1 MSKEL
6 RKNIM
11 LRSKLKNSFNKDRS
25 YENWCKY
32 KRQRNFCVNLLRK
45 TKRNFFKNVNEK
57 KISDN
62 RTFWKEI
69 KPYFND
75 KGSMSSKITL
85 DERDK
90 IIHRDKE
97 IVESMNKYFVN
108 KTKTLRLKR
117 PKKYDANDIDILTSQ
132 FKNHASIISRNGSRY
147 N

>member
-32 KRQRNFCVNLLRK
+32 KRQRNFCVNLLRI
-45 TKRNFFKNVNEK
+45 TKRNSFRNLNEK

-75 KGSMSSKITL
+75 KGGMSSKITL
-85 DERDK
+85 VERDE
-90 IIHRDKE
+90 IIHKDKE
-97 IVESMNKYFVN
+97 IPETMNKYFVN
-108 KTKTLRLKR
+108 ITKTLRLKR
-117 PKKYDANDIDILTSQ
+117 FKKYNTNDIDILTSQ
-132 FKNHASIISRNGSRY
+132 F
-147 N
+147 

>member
-57 KISDN
+57 KI
-62 RTFWKEI
+62 WKEI

-75 KGSMSSKITL
+75 KGGMPSKITL
-85 DERDK
+85 VERDVFER
-90 IIHRDKE
+90 IIY
-97 IVESMNKYFVN
+97 NKQMAYV
-108 KTKTLRLKR
+108 
-117 PKKYDANDIDILTSQ
+117 
-132 FKNHASIISRNGSRY
+132 KN
-147 N
+147 

>member
-1 MSKEL
+1 MHLDNLEG
-6 RKNIM
+6 ID
-11 LRSKLKNSFNKDRS
+11 FNKDRS

-75 KGSMSSKITL
+75 KGGMSSKITL
-85 DERDK
+85 VERDVFER
-90 IIHRDKE
+90 IIY
-97 IVESMNKYFVN
+97 NKQMAYVKNWLSDYITGFR
-108 KTKTLRLKR
+108 KSHG
-117 PKKYDANDIDILTSQ
+117 SQ
-132 FKNHASIISRNGSRY
+132 HCLVKMLEN
-147 N
+147 